1 MRDPPGA
8 VRIHEATGVVRGVG
22 GVPTCRTRFIW
33 MNVLAAG
40 IAASS
45 VAMAQEIVR
54 QPLPAPSMPQTAQPP
69 AAAQPQPSAT
79 LPQAPVQPL
88 AAPDAPPEMAGA
100 AGLEQH
106 LNHVQD
112 ILTDQE
118 NIDPDA
124 VKQAEDLDWSE
135 APVDVVDGDFPAQHD
150 AESKIGWTAPGAKDD
165 KPKVR
170 KPKVD
175 LKAMTRV
182 KLNEKGS
189 TVLDLTK
196 GRVIHRF

>member
-1 MRDPPGA
+1 M
-8 VRIHEATGVVRGVG
+8 EA
-22 GVPTCRTRFIW
+22 GVPTCRTHI
-33 MNVLAAG
+33 VLAGAMIAG
-40 IAASS
+40 IAAGSS
-45 VAMAQEIVR
+45 IAAAQDIVR
-54 QPLPAPSMPQTAQPP
+54 QPLPAPSMPEATQPQITAEPSGTLP
-69 AAAQPQPSAT
+69 EAAAVEP
-79 LPQAPVQPL
+79 APL
-88 AAPDAPPEMAGA
+88 EAPAPPEMAGA

-118 NIDPDA
+118 NVDPNA
-124 VKQAEDLDWSE
+124 VKQAEELDWSQ

-150 AESKIGWTAPGAKDD
+150 AESKIGWVAPGKKDD

-175 LKAMTRV
+175 LKEMTRV

>member
-1 MRDPPGA
+1 M
-8 VRIHEATGVVRGVG
+8 
-22 GVPTCRTRFIW
+22 PTCRAHI
-33 MNVLAAG
+33 VLAGAMIAG
-40 IAASS
+40 IAAASS
-45 VAMAQEIVR
+45 IAAAQDIVR
-54 QPLPAPSMPQTAQPP
+54 QPLPAPSMPQ
-69 AAAQPQPSAT
+69 AAQPQISAE
-79 LPQAPVQPL
+79 PPEAAAVEPAPTE
-88 AAPDAPPEMAGA
+88 APAPPEMAGA

-118 NIDPDA
+118 NVDPNA
-124 VKQAEDLDWSE
+124 VKQAEELDWSQ

-150 AESKIGWTAPGAKDD
+150 AESKIGWVAPGKKDD

-175 LKAMTRV
+175 LKEMTRV